1 MIVLNPRR
9 VAVVLLCTVAALV
22 AASSAGQLIV
32 HLTGH
37 DNVFGFVP
45 RFSLVEEANVPTW
58 YSSVALLAC
67 AALLAIVART
77 EREAG
82 NRFVLHWNVLALL
95 FLGLSVD
102 EAAALHEMLIE
113 PLRGALGVG
122 GLFYFAWVVPAL
134 AALAVLGLAYLRFL
148 VHLPPQTRR
157 LFLAA
162 AATFVGGAVG
172 AEMAGGAWVESRG
185 FHNAGSAL
193 LWTVEESLELV
204 GIVVFIYA
212 LLRHLE
218 LRGGIVAIR
227 VGGGDARDGKGGE
240 ESQSPRVFAVNQGG
254 TGAPLPG
261 SCREAASGSPTTA
274 ARDMNLLPGAFP

>member
-1 MIVLNPRR
+1 MY
-9 VAVVLLCTVAALV
+9 
-22 AASSAGQLIV
+22 
-32 HLTGH
+32 
-37 DNVFGFVP
+37 GFVP

-58 YSSVALLAC
+58 YSSAALLAC
-67 AALLAIVART
+67 AALLAAVART

-82 NRFVLHWNVLALL
+82 SRFVLHWKVLALL

-102 EAAALHEMLIE
+102 EAAALHELLIE
-113 PLRGALGVG
+113 PVRGALGAG

-148 VHLPPQTRR
+148 AHLPPQTRR

-193 LWTVEESLELV
+193 LWTVEESLEMV
-204 GIVVFIYA
+204 GVVVFVYA

-218 LRGGIVAIR
+218 LRGGAVTIWVLSTAE
-227 VGGGDARDGKGGE
+227 GE
-240 ESQSPRVFAVNQGG
+240 TS
-254 TGAPLPG
+254 
-261 SCREAASGSPTTA
+261 AASGEA
-274 ARDMNLLPGAFP
+274 AYARERALQVLHTPQNEGTLHGLPVRLGDAGALMQPFARLRG

>member
-9 VAVVLLCTVAALV
+9 VAAVLLCTVAALV
-22 AASSAGQLIV
+22 AASTAGQLVV

-37 DNVFGFVP
+37 DYVYGFVP

-67 AALLAIVART
+67 AVLLAAVART

-82 NRFVLHWNVLALL
+82 SRFVRHWKVLALG
-95 FLGLSVD
+95 FLYLSVD
-102 EAAALHEMLIE
+102 EAAALHELLIE
-113 PLRGALGVG
+113 PLRGALGAG

-148 VHLPPQTRR
+148 AHLPPRTRR

-172 AEMAGGAWVESRG
+172 AEMVGGAWVESRG

-193 LWTVEESLELV
+193 LWTVEESLEMV

-218 LRGGIVAIR
+218 LRGGAFAIR
-227 VGGGDARDGKGGE
+227 VGTGGGE
-240 ESQSPRVFAVNQGG
+240 QAGEPA
-254 TGAPLPG
+254 GAPEEGRVRHLVALG
-261 SCREAASGSPTTA
+261 TE
-274 ARDMNLLPGAFP
+274 

>member
-9 VAVVLLCTVAALV
+9 AAAVLLCTVAALV
-22 AASSAGQLIV
+22 AASSAGQLAV

-37 DNVFGFVP
+37 DHLYGFVP

-67 AALLAIVART
+67 AALLAAVART

-82 NRFVLHWNVLALL
+82 SRFVLHWKVLALL

-102 EAAALHEMLIE
+102 EAAALHELLIE
-113 PLRGALGVG
+113 PVRGALGAG

-134 AALAVLGLAYLRFL
+134 AALALLGLAYFRFL

-172 AEMAGGAWVESRG
+172 AEMVGGAWVESRG

-193 LWTVEESLELV
+193 LWTVEESLEMV
-204 GIVVFIYA
+204 GIVVFVYA

-218 LRGGIVAIR
+218 LRGGTVTVR
-227 VGGGDARDGKGGE
+227 FGVGDIPAE
-240 ESQSPRVFAVNQGG
+240 EPAAVRRNPRVFAV
-254 TGAPLPG
+254 
-261 SCREAASGSPTTA
+261 R
-274 ARDMNLLPGAFP
+274 